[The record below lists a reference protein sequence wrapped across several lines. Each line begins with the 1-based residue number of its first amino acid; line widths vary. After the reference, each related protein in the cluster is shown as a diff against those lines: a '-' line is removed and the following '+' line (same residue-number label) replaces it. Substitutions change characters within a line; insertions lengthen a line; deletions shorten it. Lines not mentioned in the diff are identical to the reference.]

1 MSVSA
6 QIKQPFKRMRW
17 RARRAQAARIWSA
30 ADLARMPIVIG
41 NAMPKSGSHLLIQV
55 LLGLTKIGPFVDPGL
70 PPLTRS
76 ANNRNLPEES
86 VLANLHRIASGDI
99 VYAYLHAHEPYLGE
113 LSRPNVAALFIYR
126 DPRDVIVSQIFYA
139 LDMHKGH
146 GMHRYYSEKLKSME
160 ERINAA
166 INGVQTAS
174 AQLSPIRAKYDNYL
188 GWLKQAS
195 VLSLSFEDLVLD
207 RQAALNKILDHMAA
221 SGFSPQPPRPQ
232 ALAALEAAIV
242 PRASGTFRKGQPGEW
257 KQHFTEQNKQNFKA
271 ATGDLLQ
278 TLGYEKDAK
287 W

>member
-1 MSVSA
+1 ML
-6 QIKQPFKRMRW
+6 RW
-17 RARRAQAARIWSA
+17 RARRALAARTWGA
-30 ADLARMPIVIG
+30 AELVRMPIVIG

-76 ANNRNLPEES
+76 AGNHNLPEQA
-86 VLANLHRIASGDI
+86 VLANLHRLAPGDI
-99 VYAYLHAHEPYLGE
+99 AYAYLHAREPYLSE
-113 LSRPNVAALFIYR
+113 LGRPNVAAFFIYR

-139 LDMHKGH
+139 LEMHKGH
-146 GMHRYYSEKLKSME
+146 GMHRYYTEELKTME

-166 INGVQTAS
+166 INGVQTAA
-174 AQLSPIRAKYDNYL
+174 AQLSPIRAKYEHYL
-188 GWLKQAS
+188 GWLKQDS
-195 VLSLSFEDLVLD
+195 VLSLRFDDLILD
-207 RQAALNKILDHMAA
+207 RQAALTSILDHLAA
-221 SGFSPQPPRPQ
+221 RGFSSQPPR
-232 ALAALEAAIV
+232 ALAALEAAIA

-257 KQHFTEQNKQNFKA
+257 KQHFTDQNKQAFKA